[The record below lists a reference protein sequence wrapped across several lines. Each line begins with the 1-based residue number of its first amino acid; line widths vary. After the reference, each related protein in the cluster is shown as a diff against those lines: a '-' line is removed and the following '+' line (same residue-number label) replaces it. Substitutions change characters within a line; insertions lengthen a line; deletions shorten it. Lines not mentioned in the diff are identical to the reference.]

1 MEALSHIGLL
11 GELSKQAQGA
21 RVTVGMGAK
30 FDDSAVRAYSK
41 ELGDGD
47 LQRLSAAAPKHF
59 SPSEKVRFM
68 ELIASLLPNDSMDTG
83 N

>member
-47 LQRLSAAAPKHF
+47 L
-59 SPSEKVRFM
+59 
-68 ELIASLLPNDSMDTG
+68 
-83 N
+83 